1 MVFWWRAHEGFVT
14 VLRKRQL
21 QVSDARNSGGRE
33 NVLSGL
39 VKRAGL
45 VLLLLP
51 TPLMAAGLKWEVG
64 VGGDA
69 YWFDWREYDGDEQLL
84 VESGPMMLGRGDLRL
99 QAGDFYSRFSLA
111 LGGGKAHYDGQ
122 LQDGTPYQSDAWEG
136 IVETELQLGWQQS
149 WGSLYAGLMQRDWDR
164 QIEGSS
170 TVSSVHE
177 IYRWRLIVT
186 GGEVNLVQTPS
197 WNMALAL
204 DYGRAFDSWQK
215 VHSDF
220 FGDFNLEPGEGH
232 FWRVSVP
239 VRHGAWEFTPFVQ
252 GQTMEVSQGVQ
263 RYPLSGGPL
272 YTIVQ
277 PESERIEGGLRMRY
291 IFGNTRRPVAP

>member
-1 MVFWWRAHEGFVT
+1 MGCMVFWWRAHEGFVT

-164 QIEGSS
+164 QIEG
-170 TVSSVHE
+170 
-177 IYRWRLIVT
+177 
-186 GGEVNLVQTPS
+186 
-197 WNMALAL
+197 
-204 DYGRAFDSWQK
+204 
-215 VHSDF
+215 
-220 FGDFNLEPGEGH
+220 
-232 FWRVSVP
+232 
-239 VRHGAWEFTPFVQ
+239 
-252 GQTMEVSQGVQ
+252 
-263 RYPLSGGPL
+263 
-272 YTIVQ
+272 
-277 PESERIEGGLRMRY
+277 
-291 IFGNTRRPVAP
+291 